1 MVNYYFVVSSISVE
15 LPSYIYMFVVYCYQG
30 AKIHAT
36 IRKGLVS
43 MFDSKI
49 EEGQVYNMSYFS
61 IFPQSG
67 SYRTTLHPYK
77 LVFHSRTMVEL
88 SKSSD
93 ITEYGLSITTLAEVC
108 SHTHDY
114 EFLVGK

>member
-1 MVNYYFVVSSISVE
+1 
-15 LPSYIYMFVVYCYQG
+15 
-30 AKIHAT
+30 
-36 IRKGLVS
+36 

-49 EEGQVYNMSYFS
+49 EEGQVYNISYFS

-93 ITEYGLSITTLAEVC
+93 ITQYGLSITTLAEVC